1 MSHDRFDTII
11 FDLDGTL
18 MDTAQDVL
26 KAINH
31 ALRLLG
37 RDPADL
43 DQVKRAIG
51 PDKDTFLDAVLP
63 GASSESM
70 DRFISLFREF
80 YWDHCLD
87 QTRLFPGMERVL
99 EGLEGK
105 ILAVATNK
113 PRKYSVKILE
123 GRHILDRFQC
133 VVGPEDVNHPKPHPE
148 MIVTIMKFVKASPA
162 RTLIVGD
169 TEQDMRAGR
178 GAGVGLCCVRYGYGN
193 LDRILQINPEY
204 CIERPE
210 EILEIVT
217 NHSG

>member
-1 MSHDRFDTII
+1 MSRDRYDTII

-18 MDTAQDVL
+18 LDTAQDVL

-31 ALRLLG
+31 ALLLLD
-37 RDPADL
+37 RNPTDL

-51 PDKDTFLDAVLP
+51 PNKDTFLNAVLP
-63 GASSESM
+63 GASPEAM
-70 DRFISLFREF
+70 DIFISHFRMF

-87 QTRLFPGMERVL
+87 DTQLFPGMEHVL
-99 EGLEGK
+99 NGLAGK
-105 ILAVATNK
+105 TLAVATNK

-123 GRHILDRFQC
+123 GRQILDRFRC
-133 VVGPEDVNHPKPHPE
+133 VVGPEDVSHPKPHPE
-148 MIVTIMKFVKASPA
+148 MIVNIMKSVEATPS

-178 GAGVGLCCVRYGYGN
+178 SAGVGLCCVRYGYGD
-193 LDRILQINPEY
+193 LDRIRQINPEY
-204 CIERPE
+204 FIERPE
-210 EILEIVT
+210 EILEIVA